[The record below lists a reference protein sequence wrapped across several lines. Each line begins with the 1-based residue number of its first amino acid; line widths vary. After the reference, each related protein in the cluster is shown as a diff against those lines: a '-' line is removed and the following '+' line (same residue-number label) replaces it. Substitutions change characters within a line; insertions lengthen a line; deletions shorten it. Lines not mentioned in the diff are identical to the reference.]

1 MTSPAPGTHPRI
13 PVWLRPISRRDG
25 EVQFGVLPDGP
36 IVTGVTRTEVALL
49 SGLDG
54 SRPLEATCH
63 DARRAGIAA
72 PRWRE
77 LLELVGD
84 LGLLHASAGR
94 AAVPRSH
101 IGSST
106 RASVNQSVAQAPPPR
121 RHVLIDGDGPL
132 VEDIATLI
140 RRSGVEEITHGRHR
154 VDRVIADPLAHH
166 VDLVI
171 IVSPVAVDPRRGDLW
186 LRHRVPHL
194 PVVPAG
200 TATTVGP
207 LVGAG
212 GAPCLWCLDL
222 HRTDRDQAWP
232 TLMAQVCAD
241 AGAVVPGSGRADGEL
256 EPALAQ
262 LVAGS
267 VALFTTR
274 LLAGEHPPA
283 GVCVEVSL
291 PWPRMDHRRWTT
303 HPLCL
308 RHEEVG
314 PIGSAGHEVA

>member
-1 MTSPAPGTHPRI
+1 
-13 PVWLRPISRRDG
+13 VWQRPISRRDG

-36 IVTGVTRTEVALL
+36 IVTGVTPTEVALL
-49 SGLDG
+49 AGLDG
-54 SRPLEATCH
+54 VRPLEATCL
-63 DARRAGIAA
+63 DAQRAGVASQ
-72 PRWRE
+72 RWRA
-77 LLELVGD
+77 LLDLLAD
-84 LGLLHASAGR
+84 LGLLHPPAGG
-94 AAVPRSH
+94 AAVPRPR
-101 IGSST
+101 IGGDPCGLTSQ
-106 RASVNQSVAQAPPPR
+106 AVAEARPPR
-121 RHVLIDGDGPL
+121 RHVVIDGDGSL
-132 VEDIATLI
+132 VEDIVSLI
-140 RRSGVEEITHGRHR
+140 RRSGVEEITHGRHG
-154 VDRVIADPLAHH
+154 VDRVIADPCSHD

-171 IVSPVAVDPRRGDLW
+171 IVGPVAVDPRRGDLW

-200 TATTVGP
+200 SATTVGP

-212 GAPCLWCLDL
+212 DGPCLWCLDL

-241 AGAVVPGSGRADGEL
+241 AGVVVPDAARAQGEL

-274 LLAGEHPPA
+274 LLAGERPPA
-283 GVCVEVSL
+283 GVSVEISL
-291 PWPRMDHRRWTT
+291 PWPRMDHRRWTP

-308 RHEEVG
+308 RHESVG
-314 PIGSAGHEVA
+314 PVGSTGHEVA